1 MASLP
6 PFTIAQALSVIG
18 GRLCPQS
25 KACTL
30 WILLPVFPWH
40 GHTSPPHMLDKL
52 SCWLQVRGALRAA
65 TVPVSIT
72 QLLKVLSLLGLSS
85 ASSTV
90 NAVITELVQVRCS
103 PEAYLSGSRDLWA
116 AVLRWMAC

>member
-1 MASLP
+1 MP
-6 PFTIAQALSVIG
+6 SVKG
-18 GRLCPQS
+18 LQPLG
-25 KACTL
+25 KTACSPLARRATGL
-30 WILLPVFPWH
+30 H
-40 GHTSPPHMLDKL
+40 DHTSPPHMLDKL

-65 TVPVSIT
+65 TVPVSIP

-85 ASSTV
+85 AGSVV

-116 AVLRWMAC
+116 AVLRWTAC